1 MPPKKHKV
9 GMGCGASAPAAVAPT
24 PPPPMA
30 PPPLSPDEKYIQGL
44 RDQLIKLA
52 KMAERLQAEVSEANA
67 AQTKAK
73 CVSRR
78 EASLL

>member
-1 MPPKKHKV
+1 
-9 GMGCGASAPAAVAPT
+9 
-24 PPPPMA
+24 MA